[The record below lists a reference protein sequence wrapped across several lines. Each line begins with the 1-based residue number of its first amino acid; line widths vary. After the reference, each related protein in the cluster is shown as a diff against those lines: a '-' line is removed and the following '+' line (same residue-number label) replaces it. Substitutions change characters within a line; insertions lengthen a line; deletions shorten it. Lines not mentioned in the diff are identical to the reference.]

1 MRVTVGTTDAKLSE
15 LVRVASADLHVVG
28 VDLKLVD
35 APPAEQ
41 QFADLYET
49 IRVILESKEIA
60 LAGGA
65 ALGIIGAEIVKD
77 VYKGTKSMIRTV
89 CKNLVGRTKADGVTV
104 LITRKSP
111 HEPMVTADGRQL
123 TELDLGPGSGSLRI
137 RYVASRHGEPW
148 PEFSD
153 RSFDEAMAVY
163 EEVIGPIVDY
173 WMRDA
178 STGSIRVQ
186 GEFGPGSSA
195 RCWLVSIDRRGDR
208 PIVARVPL
216 DGHP

>member
-1 MRVTVGTTDAKLSE
+1 MRVTVETTDAKLSE

-89 CKNLVGRTKADGVTV
+89 CKHLMGRTKADGVTV

-123 TELDLGPGSGSLRI
+123 TELDLGPGSGSLQI

-173 WMRDA
+173 WMRDE
-178 STGSIRVQ
+178 STGSISVQ
-186 GEFGPGSSA
+186 GELGPGSSA
-195 RCWLVSIDRRGDR
+195 PCWLVSIDRRGDR